1 MIEKPVGMV
10 LPLLKIATMQV
21 SSEIWNYVIMEEIAN
36 GGTLHQMKD
45 IQH

>member
-21 SSEIWNYVIMEEIAN
+21 SSEIWNYVIMEEIVN
-36 GGTLHQMKD
+36 GGTSHQMKD